1 LSNELLAKELT
12 AFLKPLRPIV
22 PNSPGLHFHKIGRA
36 PPHAFRNGT
45 PFDKCGLAEPA
56 IPIDSLVDC
65 RPTPY
70 IASKEMAYL
79 LELPATR
86 LMMPTESDLI
96 AREDC
101 W

>member
-1 LSNELLAKELT
+1 M
-12 AFLKPLRPIV
+12 LRPFFGALQRL
-22 PNSPGLHFHKIGRA
+22 PWDG
-36 PPHAFRNGT
+36 GT